1 MSLVHSISTT
11 NYTGLRWE
19 QQKEMDIISQKVP
32 SYIPLSFFFLLRA
45 NKFLSMPNLHKIK
58 LNSSNAI
65 WEEKEVKA
73 QKVSPAYWLNTPYIL
88 FFLLSLDTS
97 HSRLPDNK
105 QKNQTTTLTILEW
118 HRGIVPCS
126 SQKMWN
132 CFSLLTSSI
141 TYTEFCNT
149 EL

>member
-1 MSLVHSISTT
+1 MSLVHSICTT

-32 SYIPLSFFFLLRA
+32 YYIPLSFFFLLRA

-73 QKVSPAYWLNTPYIL
+73 QKASPAYWLNTPYIL

-105 QKNQTTTLTILEW
+105 QKKPNYHSDNLRVAQ
-118 HRGIVPCS
+118 GNCS
-126 SQKMWN
+126 M
-132 CFSLLTSSI
+132 FF
-141 TYTEFCNT
+141 TENVKLFFFANI
-149 EL
+149 